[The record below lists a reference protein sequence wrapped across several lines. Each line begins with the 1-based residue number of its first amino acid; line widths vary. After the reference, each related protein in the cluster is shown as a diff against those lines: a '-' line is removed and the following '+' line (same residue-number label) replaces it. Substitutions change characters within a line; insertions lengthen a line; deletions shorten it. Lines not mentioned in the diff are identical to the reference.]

1 MNNKHFC
8 TCTDTKCK
16 LNPHNH
22 SHGCDLCIKKCLKEG
37 EIPSCFFK
45 AINDDISNT
54 DDFTYKG
61 FSDFVLKYEKN
72 NCANIEKEER

>member
-8 TCTDTKCK
+8 TCTDTNCK

-22 SHGCDLCIKKCLKEG
+22 SHGCDLCIKKCLNAG

-45 AINDDISNT
+45 AIHEDISNT

-61 FSDFVLKYEKN
+61 FAEFVTKYGKAE
-72 NCANIEKEER
+72 